1 MNKIIRVKEAIS
13 IAREL
18 NKQNKTIVV
27 AGGCFDILHPGHLLF
42 LEKAKKMGDVLFV
55 LLESDETIR
64 TTKGDNR
71 PINTQKDRALK
82 LSALIAVDYIILLS
96 QLKKDRQY
104 DNLLLKI
111 KPTIIATT
119 KGDPKRY
126 HKERQAKLMGIT
138 VIDVME
144 RVKDT
149 STSQLTKLLFL

>member
-1 MNKIIRVKEAIS
+1 MNKVIRVKETIS
-13 IAREL
+13 ITREL

-27 AGGCFDILHPGHLLF
+27 VGGCFDILHFGHLLF
-42 LEKAKKMGDVLFV
+42 LEKAKEKGDVLFV
-55 LLESDETIR
+55 FLESDETIHI
-64 TTKGDNR
+64 TKGDNR

-82 LSALIAVDYIILLS
+82 LSMLDIVDYIILLP
-96 QLKKDRQY
+96 QLKKDREY

-144 RVKDT
+144 RIRSK
-149 STSQLTKLLFL
+149 STSNLAKLLFL